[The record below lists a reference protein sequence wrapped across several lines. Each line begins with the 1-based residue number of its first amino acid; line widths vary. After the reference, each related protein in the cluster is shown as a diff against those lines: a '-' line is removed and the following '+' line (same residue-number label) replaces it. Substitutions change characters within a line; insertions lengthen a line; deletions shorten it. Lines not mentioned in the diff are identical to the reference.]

1 MHNNIMHMHILI
13 LKSLC
18 RDWFLIEIYDR
29 LNLKR
34 PKFPEA
40 ITFEPRVQIT
50 HNAHISDY
58 NISS

>member
-1 MHNNIMHMHILI
+1 MHIDIWIIMHMHKVNMHI
-13 LKSLC
+13 
-18 RDWFLIEIYDR
+18 DMTYAYAYDR
-29 LNLKR
+29 LNLRR

-40 ITFEPRVQIT
+40 ITFEPLVQIT